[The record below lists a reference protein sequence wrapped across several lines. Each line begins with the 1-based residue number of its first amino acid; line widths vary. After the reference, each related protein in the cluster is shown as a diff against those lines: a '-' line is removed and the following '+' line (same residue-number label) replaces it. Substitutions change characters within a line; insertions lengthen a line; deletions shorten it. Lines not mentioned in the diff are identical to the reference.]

1 MSVPLAQRIIVTG
14 GRGRLASL
22 VAGHFRSPAHVLEL
36 YSREPGD
43 GFHALSELTSPK
55 KLAGATAILH
65 FAWST
70 LPATS
75 EEGGGVEFAED
86 LPFLEKLLATLGTVP
101 ADQRP
106 LLVFFSS
113 GGTAYGNAPDRPSG
127 EADPLR
133 PIGWYGRAKA
143 AAEQIVSLHG
153 VQAGLDCAILRVSNP
168 YGYPV
173 PSNRAQGIIPHAVRC
188 AITQQP
194 LTLWGDGTAR
204 KDFLYCTDFL
214 AAVELVVDRRLTG
227 TFNVAAGVSHSI
239 SEILSLVETQT
250 GREIIL
256 DRRPAHNW
264 DVHDSLLDNRRFSTA
279 TGWHPQVSLT
289 EGIRRAVQD
298 FSPPV
303 PLS

>member
-1 MSVPLAQRIIVTG
+1 MSTPLKQRIIVTG

-22 VAGHFRSPAHVLEL
+22 VAGHFRPPTKALEL
-36 YSREPGD
+36 YSRQGGD
-43 GFHALSELTSPK
+43 GYFALNDLASPER
-55 KLAGATAILH
+55 LSGTTALLH

-75 EEGGGVEFAED
+75 EEGAGSEFGVD
-86 LPFLEKLLATLGTVP
+86 LPSLQKLLAALAELP
-101 ADQRP
+101 AARRP
-106 LLVFFSS
+106 LFVFFSS
-113 GGTAYGNAPDRPSG
+113 GGTAYGNAPGRPSL
-127 EADPLR
+127 ESDPLR
-133 PIGWYGRAKA
+133 PIGWYGRAKS
-143 AAEQIVSLHG
+143 AAEEIIQTNG

-250 GREIIL
+250 GREILL
-256 DRRPAHNW
+256 DRRPAHVW
-264 DVHDSLLDNRRFSTA
+264 DVHDSLLNNDRFCAA
-279 TGWHPQVSLT
+279 TGWRPQVSLA
-289 EGIRRAVQD
+289 EGIRRAVSE
-298 FSPPV
+298 FPSA
-303 PLS
+303 